1 MTTDKAA
8 PITKGVAGAMIA
20 TMAGR
25 AVALMRL
32 IMSTTGIML
41 HAAPLARARIAN
53 PEVTLTTLTDPTS
66 LMDLVAPKDHI
77 VLLLAIMP

>member
-1 MTTDKAA
+1 
-8 PITKGVAGAMIA
+8 MIA

-32 IMSTTGIML
+32 TMLTTERIL

-66 LMDLVAPKDHI
+66 LMDLVDPKDHI